1 MSIREIIGLI
11 LLTAALII
19 FPFGY
24 WIDRVWYLIALSLAG
39 VGVISYYTRRVS
51 ENTSKPLHDTDHL
64 NAPYIPGR
72 LRGFPGSRIKDSH
85 HADPDLEADGD

>member
-51 ENTSKPLHDTDHL
+51 ENT
-64 NAPYIPGR
+64 
-72 LRGFPGSRIKDSH
+72 
-85 HADPDLEADGD
+85 